1 MFSASSLSQRKA
13 LSSADMYLLLISGI
27 IVLLL
32 GLAVIAAG
40 IRQGTSRISAEERY
54 EEAEGSIIAMKS
66 RLTVHTV
73 NFIPLI
79 SKEYSAAVEFMASDG
94 RIFTVAMPYV
104 LKASAEYR
112 DERAAY
118 ENGTP
123 VAVKYDPADPQVC
136 YIGDNR
142 GFRIREIIYK
152 VIAAVPLLLIG
163 YGLIWW
169 HFHI

>member
-1 MFSASSLSQRKA
+1 
-13 LSSADMYLLLISGI
+13 MYLLLISGI

-40 IRQGTSRISAEERY
+40 IRQGTSRISAEEQY
-54 EEAEGSIIAMKS
+54 EEAEGFVTEMKS

-79 SKEYSAAVEFMASDG
+79 TREYSAVVQFMTAEG
-94 RIFTVAMPYV
+94 GEYTVPMPYV
-104 LKASAEYR
+104 LRATAEYR
-112 DERAAY
+112 DERASY

-123 VAVKYDPADPQVC
+123 VAVKYDPADPQIC

-142 GFRIREIIYK
+142 GFRMREIIYK

>member
-1 MFSASSLSQRKA
+1 
-13 LSSADMYLLLISGI
+13 MYLLLISGI
-27 IVLLL
+27 IALLL
-32 GLAVIAAG
+32 GLAVIAVG

-54 EEAEGSIIAMKS
+54 EEAEGSIIDMKS

-73 NFIPLI
+73 KCIPLI
-79 SKEYSAAVEFMASDG
+79 TREYSALVQFMVSDG
-94 RIFTVAMPYV
+94 RLFTVPMPYV
-104 LKASAEYR
+104 LKASAEFR

-123 VAVKYDPADPQVC
+123 VSVKYDPADPDKC
-136 YIGDNR
+136 FIGENR
-142 GFRIREIIYK
+142 GFRVRETVYK
-152 VIAAVPLLLIG
+152 IIAAVPMLLIG

>member
-1 MFSASSLSQRKA
+1 
-13 LSSADMYLLLISGI
+13 MYLLLIYGI

-54 EEAEGSIIAMKS
+54 EEAEGSIVDMKS
-66 RLTVHTV
+66 RLTVHTL
-73 NFIPLI
+73 NCIPI
-79 SKEYSAAVEFMASDG
+79 ITRKYSAAVEFMTADG
-94 RIFTVAMPYV
+94 RMFTVFMPYV

-118 ENGTP
+118 ESGTP
-123 VAVKYDPADPQVC
+123 VAVKYDPDDPQKC
-136 YIGDNR
+136 FIGDNR
-142 GFRIREIIYK
+142 GFRVRETVYK
-152 VIAAVPLLLIG
+152 IIAAVPLLLIG